1 MDLLKNTKVNLIIR
15 VINCLVYYLL
25 LLVTLGVFIINI
37 LKVNEVLEDK

>member
-25 LLVTLGVFIINI
+25 LLVTLGVFIIYI